1 MTENFGCNELLTWDI
16 CWGYKPEKSSSLL
29 KVKTKQTKPWRPF
42 PSCSACSSTWDMDL
56 NSTILHLSRIMGPQD
71 LKVDVGE
78 NMIKQRIVASI
89 VQKSIWNE
97 LNSYQSPTTLEL
109 SASWC
114 FQTWWATQETVLG
127 NLQSLETGTWVLG
140 SIHDGPNV
148 FWESSITSPR
158 GSSQQRRGKLKL
170 SFPFLENGVHP
181 KRRSKVM
188 IVMPDR
194 GVTGWMCKQVLL
206 SIEPNSCLHDNYENG
221 VYMNFPNDAA
231 QSVHSHLM
239 ERYIKHINWSTFTD
253 LNISQH
259 CQAVNIGMS
268 VPVAQHSGFRSFQPH
283 PSAANRVTDICL
295 CLTAST
301 ALSGGNNCWTACPT
315 GEDIQTPENALA
327 Q

>member
-140 SIHDGPNV
+140 SIHDAEYRQVYGQV
-148 FWESSITSPR
+148 SGRTFSGKAASH
-158 GSSQQRRGKLKL
+158 RR
-170 SFPFLENGVHP
+170 EAA
-181 KRRSKVM
+181 RS
-188 IVMPDR
+188 
-194 GVTGWMCKQVLL
+194 
-206 SIEPNSCLHDNYENG
+206 
-221 VYMNFPNDAA
+221 
-231 QSVHSHLM
+231 
-239 ERYIKHINWSTFTD
+239 
-253 LNISQH
+253 
-259 CQAVNIGMS
+259 
-268 VPVAQHSGFRSFQPH
+268 
-283 PSAANRVTDICL
+283 SAAASWNCRSL
-295 CLTAST
+295 SWKTAFIR
-301 ALSGGNNCWTACPT
+301 SGGRKSW
-315 GEDIQTPENALA
+315 
-327 Q
+327 